1 MLGRLAQVI
10 GQCTASFE
18 AYDHA
23 GALAAAE
30 DFFWFFCDDYLEL
43 VKDRAYGD
51 RGDGPAGSARAAL
64 RLALSVVL
72 RLFAPFLPFVTE
84 EVWSWWAE
92 GSVHRAAWPD
102 PAEALAPR
110 GNRGGTGTGRS
121 TRPPRRSPPSA
132 GPSPAPGCPCGRR
145 CGNWWWQRAA
155 DHLDALMAVLPD
167 VQAAGRVEHTE
178 LRFCDRPEPAYRV
191 TL

>member
-1 MLGRLAQVI
+1 MLGRLAEVI
-10 GQCTASFE
+10 SQCTASFE

-30 DFFWFFCDDYLEL
+30 DFFWFSCDDYLEL

-51 RGDGPAGSARAAL
+51 RGEGPAGSARAAL

-92 GSVHRAAWPD
+92 GSVHRAAWPE
-102 PAEALAPR
+102 PAEALTA
-110 GNRGGTGTGRS
+110 GGTAGDGNGTLDAAIRAIAAIRGAKSGARVS
-121 TRPPRRSPPSA
+121 MRAPVRELEVSARR
-132 GPSPAPGCPCGRR
+132 
-145 CGNWWWQRAA
+145 

-167 VQAAGRVEHTE
+167 IRAAGRVEHTE
-178 LRFCDRPEPAYRV
+178 LRFCDQTEPAYRV